1 MRKFLFIL
9 LTLLTP
15 QVLAQGVDLIEL
27 TDPAGDDWG
36 DGSLIYPTRNDYAKG
51 DLDLRKLKIRRDDG
65 GFWFDAEFA
74 NPIRDPSLATT
85 GVGPESIAASARR
98 GFYSFNIDIYV
109 DMDRKPGSGNQFTL
123 PGRKVRI
130 APAYAW
136 ERAVIL
142 TPRPE
147 TMRSEL
153 LDALSRQFPDRTTAE
168 AEASIDLSIFF
179 AKRVRI
185 RGRTVSFFVPKE
197 FFAGSDGTDWAITA
211 LITGAKAFDRL
222 SLGLLPSSRTP
233 LEELDLGVMQPQ
245 QGRPADTFGY
255 DGGVSPS
262 PVVDALLPSAQHQT
276 ALLSGKSPLTGM
288 SWGRHAANE
297 MASAPKVIPVQ
308 PTVTSAATV
317 KDESFFSN
325 PFGSLRRLLG
335 NEPASQV
342 LRNGPVA
349 PVQNFL
355 DQSATGVP
363 ASAVAGQPA
372 AASATPLPFAERLR
386 TLQKLYE
393 QKLIDEAEFKSQ
405 RQRILNQL

>member
-1 MRKFLFIL
+1 MRKFLLIL

-15 QVLAQGVDLIEL
+15 QVFAQEVGLIEL
-27 TDPAGDDWG
+27 ADPAGDDWG
-36 DGSLIYPTRNDYAKG
+36 DGSLIYPARNDYAKG
-51 DLDLRKLKIRRDDG
+51 DLDLRKLGIRRDDD

-85 GVGPESIAASARR
+85 GVGPESIATSARR

-109 DMDRKPGSGNQFTL
+109 DLDRMPGSGNQFTL

-130 APAYAW
+130 DPAYAW
-136 ERAVIL
+136 EKAVIL

-168 AEASIDLSIFF
+168 AEASIDQSIFF

-185 RGRTVSFFVPKE
+185 RGKTVSFFVPKG
-197 FFAGSDGTDWAITA
+197 FMGGSDGTDWAVTA

-222 SLGLLPSSRTP
+222 SLGLLPSAKTP

-245 QGRPADTFGY
+245 QGRPADTFGH
-255 DGGVSPS
+255 DGAVTPL
-262 PVVDALLPSAQHQT
+262 PVVDALLPTAQHQS
-276 ALLSGKSPLTGM
+276 ALLSGKLPLTGR

-297 MASAPKVIPVQ
+297 MATSPRAIPVR
-308 PTVTSAATV
+308 PSVTAAASA
-317 KDESFFSN
+317 KEESFFSN

-335 NEPASQV
+335 NEPATPAQ
-342 LRNGPVA
+342 RNGPVA

-355 DQSATGVP
+355 
-363 ASAVAGQPA
+363 GQPA
-372 AASATPLPFAERLR
+372 TGAPPAAAPPFAERLQ

-393 QKLIDEAEFKSQ
+393 QKLIDEAEYKSQ

>member
-1 MRKFLFIL
+1 MRKFFLIL

-15 QVLAQGVDLIEL
+15 QVLAQGVGLIEL

-51 DLDLRKLKIRRDDG
+51 DLDLRKLKIRRDED

-74 NPIRDPSLATT
+74 DPIRDPSLATT
-85 GVGPESIAASARR
+85 GVGPESIATSARR

-109 DMDRKPGSGNQFTL
+109 DVDRIPGSGNQFTL

-130 APAYAW
+130 DPAYAW

-153 LDALSRQFPDRTTAE
+153 LDALSRQFPDRATAE
-168 AEASIDLSIFF
+168 AAASIDLSIYF
-179 AKRVRI
+179 AKRVRV
-185 RGRTVSFFVPKE
+185 RGKIVSFFVPKE
-197 FFAGSDGTDWAITA
+197 FLGGSGGTDWAITV
-211 LITGAKAFDRL
+211 LVTGAKAFDRL

-245 QGRPADTFGY
+245 PGRPADTFGY
-255 DGGVSPS
+255 DGGVPPS
-262 PVVDALLPSAQHQT
+262 PVVDALLPTAQHQS
-276 ALLSGKSPLTGM
+276 ALLSGKLPLTGM
-288 SWGRHAANE
+288 SWGRHAAHE
-297 MASAPKVIPVQ
+297 MASAPKVVPVQ
-308 PTVTSAATV
+308 PTMSSAATA
-317 KDESFFSN
+317 KDESFFTN

-335 NEPASQV
+335 DDPA
-342 LRNGPVA
+342 RPIPGKGPVA
-349 PVQNFL
+349 PVQSFL
-355 DQSATGVP
+355 DQSAAGIP
-363 ASAVAGQPA
+363 GSAVAGQPA
-372 AASATPLPFAERLR
+372 APPPFAERLK
-386 TLQKLYE
+386 TLQKLYD
-393 QKLIDEAEFKSQ
+393 QKLIDEAEFKMQ